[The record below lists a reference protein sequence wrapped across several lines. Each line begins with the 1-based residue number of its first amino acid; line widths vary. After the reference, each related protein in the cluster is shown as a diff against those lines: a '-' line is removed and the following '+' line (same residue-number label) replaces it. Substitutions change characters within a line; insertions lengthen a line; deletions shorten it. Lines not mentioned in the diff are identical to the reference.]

1 MMWSRQGCLQ
11 RPSPKTGKDCLRRD
25 FMPCG
30 VEIRGIG
37 GTGIAAA
44 EWRIMQACS
53 RLTDLFWRCLDAV
66 CWHPEVRVR
75 YRALLYWLSPLLLV
89 NHRYRTK
96 VGRLPNLKHPATFD
110 EKLLWLML
118 YWRHPL
124 KTQCGDKYTLR
135 SYVEPRGWGHH
146 LPKLLGVY
154 EHSREID
161 FDTLPERFVL
171 KCTHGCKFNIICKDK
186 AALDRN
192 EARRKLDAWMATD
205 ISQVAGEI
213 HYAAMKPRIICE
225 EFHEGHSG
233 DLPVDYKV
241 YCFGGKAYCTLVCHA
256 RGLRKRPLLDFYDLE
271 WKKLSYNK
279 ESVRAERN
287 IPKPA
292 GFDEMVVAA
301 EALSKPFPFVRM
313 DYYSI
318 QGRVVLGE
326 MTFTPCACM
335 DLGYTEQGQRELG
348 ALITL
353 PPRLPATR
361 ISRWLCKQR
370 GQ

>member
-1 MMWSRQGCLQ
+1 MRH
-11 RPSPKTGKDCLRRD
+11 PS
-25 FMPCG
+25 
-30 VEIRGIG
+30 
-37 GTGIAAA
+37 
-44 EWRIMQACS
+44 
-53 RLTDLFWRCLDAV
+53 
-66 CWHPEVRVR
+66 VRAR

-96 VGRLPNLKHPATFD
+96 VGWVPNLKTPGTFN

-135 SYVEPRGWGHH
+135 SYVEQHGWGHL
-146 LPKLLGVY
+146 LPELLGVY
-154 EHSREID
+154 GHSREID
-161 FDTLPERFVL
+161 FDALPAKFVL
-171 KCTHGCKFNIICKDK
+171 KCTHGSQFNIICKDSG
-186 AALDRN
+186 ALDRN
-192 EARRKLDAWMATD
+192 EARRKLDKWMETD
-205 ISQVAGEI
+205 ISKIAGEV
-213 HYAAMKPRIICE
+213 HYADMKPRIICE
-225 EFHEGHSG
+225 QFLDDLSG

-241 YCFGGKAYCTLVCHA
+241 YCFGGKAHCTLVCNA

-271 WKKLSYNK
+271 WKKLPYNK
-279 ESVRAERN
+279 ESVRADRN

-313 DYYSI
+313 DFYSI

-326 MTFTPCACM
+326 MTFTPRAGM
-335 DLGYTEQGQRELG
+335 NLDYTEQGQRELG

-361 ISRWLCKQR
+361 IGRWLCKQR